1 MKQLI
6 YESLAAMGQRLDQ
19 DGVRRWG
26 ERLGGLLWAV
36 MRERREMAVEG
47 IMRHIGLEDE
57 RARAMARENFGH
69 TGRAFTEL
77 FLSRR
82 VDPRFV
88 HEQVVIGDPD
98 SFEAMRATKRPMVGI
113 SGHLGAWEMMTPVM
127 HVFVPDRPKQIVARK
142 PKDEALHAVMTR
154 LRSQPTVEVV
164 DHRNAVLKV
173 LRNLKKGG
181 ATAFLVDH
189 NCSTSEAIFM
199 PFLGSVAAVN
209 MGPALLAVRGGAVIQ
224 PMFLVRQGQGYLLHT
239 EPYLDTRELTGSRE
253 DKIHKAALFYTRAVE
268 RTVRRW
274 PEQWYWL
281 HRRWKTQPPT
291 DWMYVPPES

>member
-1 MKQLI
+1 MKQLV
-6 YESLAAMGQRLDQ
+6 YDSLAALGQRLDQ
-19 DGVRRWG
+19 GGVSRWG
-26 ERLGGLLWAV
+26 NRLGAALWTAL
-36 MRERREMAVEG
+36 RERREMAVEG
-47 IMRHIGLEDE
+47 IMRHIGLDE
-57 RARAMARENFGH
+57 EHARTMARENFGH
-69 TGRAFTEL
+69 TGRSFMEL

-88 HEQVVIGDPD
+88 HEQVAIGDPA
-98 SFEAMRATKRPMVGI
+98 SFDAMRTTTRPMVGI
-113 SGHLGAWEMMTPVM
+113 SAHLGAWEMMTPVM
-127 HVFVPDRPKQIVARK
+127 NVFVPDRPKQIVVRK
-142 PKDEALHAVMTR
+142 PRDQALHAVMTR

-164 DHRNAVLKV
+164 NHRNAVLKV

-189 NCSTSEAIFM
+189 NCSSTEAIFM
-199 PFLGSVAAVN
+199 PFLGAIAAVN

-224 PMFLVRQGQGYLLHT
+224 PMFLVRQGEGYLLHT
-239 EPYLDTRELTGSRE
+239 EHFLDTRELTGSRE
-253 DKIHKAALFYTRAVE
+253 DKIHKTALFYTRVVE

-291 DWMYVPPES
+291 GWKYVPPKN